1 MSEKKMGNAATAL
14 ARCFSAKS
22 QRPAC
27 DVTAPLAAPLA
38 ASEPCGAVGTVGT
51 VSPVATVP
59 RRRVPQTERHAIA
72 LRFEHRCACCRVL
85 LPVGWH
91 LDHRVPLAD
100 GGADDA
106 SNMQPLCTPCH
117 TLKTARENAG
127 RVVAPLAPLGAA
139 APSASLGPASPVRS
153 AVSVSVTVSRSRG
166 QCAVDHRPQGI
177 SGANGAVASGAVDMR
192 RAIVLTEKCAA
203 NFSKWREK
211 GESFRVDRYVRIS
224 GKSMNMLLLEK
235 ALVQK
240 TRNAAALAPY
250 GVCDLKHDLKC
261 GFVEL
266 GVTI

>member
-1 MSEKKMGNAATAL
+1 MGNAAAAL

-22 QRPAC
+22 PRYPAC
-27 DVTAPLAAPLA
+27 PYPMERGETAPDRLAAPLAAPLA
-38 ASEPCGAVGTVGT
+38 PI
-51 VSPVATVP
+51 ATAP
-59 RRRVPQTERHAIA
+59 RRRVLQTERHAIA
-72 LRFEHRCACCRVL
+72 LGFEHRCACCRVL

-91 LDHRVPLAD
+91 LDHRVALAD

-127 RVVAPLAPLGAA
+127 RDVAPLAPCAQL
-139 APSASLGPASPVRS
+139 APVAPLRS
-153 AVSVSVTVSRSRG
+153 ARRSTVSVSVTVSRSRG
-166 QCAVDHRPQGI
+166 QCAV
-177 SGANGAVASGAVDMR
+177 GAVDMR

-224 GKSMNMLLLEK
+224 GKSMSMLLVEK

-240 TRNAAALAPY
+240 TRNAAARAPY

>member
-1 MSEKKMGNAATAL
+1 ML
-14 ARCFSAKS
+14 
-22 QRPAC
+22 
-27 DVTAPLAAPLA
+27 
-38 ASEPCGAVGTVGT
+38 
-51 VSPVATVP
+51 
-59 RRRVPQTERHAIA
+59 QTERHAIA
-72 LRFEHRCACCRVL
+72 LGFEHRCACCRVL

-91 LDHRVPLAD
+91 LDHRVALAD

-127 RVVAPLAPLGAA
+127 RVVAPLAPL
-139 APSASLGPASPVRS
+139 APLAPMAPARS
-153 AVSVSVTVSRSRG
+153 AKRSAVSRSRG
-166 QCAVDHRPQGI
+166 QCAL
-177 SGANGAVASGAVDMR
+177 GAADMR

-224 GKSMNMLLLEK
+224 GKSMSMLLLEK

-240 TRNAAALAPY
+240 TRNAAARAPY

-266 GVTI
+266 GVAI